1 MLLVRT
7 EACGV
12 ARLERRNP
20 FSDGCC
26 LPHPSNPLSCQGLL
40 ALGEIYRMFRSER
53 ENKVFECGLLWMC
66 LQESRWWT
74 SIVVGQSRIRS
85 VLSFTAKMSECT
97 TRTPL
102 KDGGLRC
109 ARAGRSFYSGRIFF
123 DACAALRWINYC
135 VLCLKDS
142 LRCRIAVLSPTMCIH
157 AASWVD

>member
-7 EACGV
+7 EAYGV

-53 ENKVFECGLLWMC
+53 ENKILLSMF

-109 ARAGRSFYSGRIFF
+109 ARAGRSLNSGRIFF
-123 DACAALRWINYC
+123 DACAALRWIDI
-135 VLCLKDS
+135 VFS
-142 LRCRIAVLSPTMCIH
+142 V
-157 AASWVD
+157 